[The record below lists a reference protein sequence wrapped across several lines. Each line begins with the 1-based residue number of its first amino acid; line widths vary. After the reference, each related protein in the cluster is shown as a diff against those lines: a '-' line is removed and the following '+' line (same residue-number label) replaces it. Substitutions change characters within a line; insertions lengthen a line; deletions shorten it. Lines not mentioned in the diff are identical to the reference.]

1 MNSFCEIH
9 VTCTGCHILFGS
21 CDSELGLPLHTIPML
36 LPWNPLASTFLL
48 RIASHSERPRF
59 DLSLSPNNTAS
70 SHLYSTRLPSTRSLQ
85 PPQFDHAQL
94 EERSTQRHRPPLHR
108 NVWRGSNDLQSL
120 PGARHSPYHQND
132 SVGRVHASSANTD
145 LMLGFD
151 RFGSQTATS
160 TASESVPLHTQ
171 PNLPTPPSS
180 LPTCPPVGI
189 RGHSAYNPF
198 SHQHGMFPRSSSSLP
213 PIPMFD
219 NRRHQTQ
226 FLATINSSFPIDHP
240 HQLPS
245 HFPNNNSATSTY
257 YPLIASSPHHPY
269 AHHTPSSLIS
279 NTNYQQSNMLSY
291 LDHAGVY
298 GHYPPFSFEQYQ
310 SGSSGY
316 TYYSNGFPV
325 SVPST
330 AQNHPHP
337 TPYQTQPYLS
347 ESNNHTIPNTFTLD
361 NHHPTS
367 QSHVG
372 AVPCGHNQLSIAP
385 PHRISSAPLI
395 PCHSSDGIST
405 DARNSSE
412 KPDQSPIT
420 PLLPS
425 PFADNTSSQNP
436 GASKRWARFREKAES
451 SFILP
456 ANDGESTPTPE
467 VDETITTAGPS
478 NKPFY
483 YFIPPSRQHDP
494 NPSEIL
500 TSQETLLSHYTGLS
514 HGTCV
519 IAPRNMPA
527 FCKFKTTPFSSMSS
541 EELQGWEKL
550 VCFFLQQTEYVAPV
564 KNNGPSMGG
573 IMRSQFN
580 AKDEASA
587 FEEANK
593 WIATHLE
600 QLAPRAF
607 KEYREAL
614 IDGQLPSMAHMEY
627 PSPYT
632 MFDFASFFTFT
643 MYNFYNEPHKDTDVN
658 NWTLVC
664 WIPIFNPRNCL
675 Y

>member
-1 MNSFCEIH
+1 MRNWRN
-9 VTCTGCHILFGS
+9 
-21 CDSELGLPLHTIPML
+21 D
-36 LPWNPLASTFLL
+36 
-48 RIASHSERPRF
+48 RPNGTVH
-59 DLSLSPNNTAS
+59 NNMT
-70 SHLYSTRLPSTRSLQ
+70 
-85 PPQFDHAQL
+85 
-94 EERSTQRHRPPLHR
+94 RPPLHR

-361 NHHPTS
+361 NHHPT
-367 QSHVG
+367 
-372 AVPCGHNQLSIAP
+372 
-385 PHRISSAPLI
+385 
-395 PCHSSDGIST
+395 
-405 DARNSSE
+405 
-412 KPDQSPIT
+412 
-420 PLLPS
+420 
-425 PFADNTSSQNP
+425 
-436 GASKRWARFREKAES
+436 
-451 SFILP
+451 
-456 ANDGESTPTPE
+456 
-467 VDETITTAGPS
+467 
-478 NKPFY
+478 
-483 YFIPPSRQHDP
+483 
-494 NPSEIL
+494 
-500 TSQETLLSHYTGLS
+500 
-514 HGTCV
+514 
-519 IAPRNMPA
+519 
-527 FCKFKTTPFSSMSS
+527 
-541 EELQGWEKL
+541 
-550 VCFFLQQTEYVAPV
+550 
-564 KNNGPSMGG
+564 
-573 IMRSQFN
+573 
-580 AKDEASA
+580 
-587 FEEANK
+587 
-593 WIATHLE
+593 
-600 QLAPRAF
+600 
-607 KEYREAL
+607 
-614 IDGQLPSMAHMEY
+614 
-627 PSPYT
+627 
-632 MFDFASFFTFT
+632 
-643 MYNFYNEPHKDTDVN
+643 
-658 NWTLVC
+658 
-664 WIPIFNPRNCL
+664 
-675 Y
+675 